1 MIRPSDS
8 VAVIGDGKL
17 GILIAHVLSERG
29 YSITFLGRHQ
39 RKLDLVEGTGIH
51 RVLVSDGTASILE
64 AKFDVVVEASG
75 SPQGIV
81 LALALTRPL
90 GTLVLKSTCSAT
102 ASDSK
107 MLPQWSV
114 IANDIVVQEKR
125 VVGSRCGPFAPALEL
140 LRGEATKKLV
150 NAMVD
155 AEVDVAKAETAIL
168 AAQRKGALKVQI
180 IMSAS

>member
-1 MIRPSDS
+1 
-8 VAVIGDGKL
+8 
-17 GILIAHVLSERG
+17 
-29 YSITFLGRHQ
+29 
-39 RKLDLVEGTGIH
+39 
-51 RVLVSDGTASILE
+51 
-64 AKFDVVVEASG
+64 
-75 SPQGIV
+75 
-81 LALALTRPL
+81 
-90 GTLVLKSTCSAT
+90 
-102 ASDSK
+102 